1 MPRLYRDKER
11 GRSKEKEKGK
21 EREGGATAGK
31 SGRWSRMGSAIK
43 RSLSIDR
50 EKDAEIRVRRGVD
63 VSDRDDLRDGNGAVE
78 SIGGKRGSRIMPTS
92 RGLDLYNRAVN
103 GGYWR

>member
-11 GRSKEKEKGK
+11 GRSKEKEKER
-21 EREGGATAGK
+21 EREGGGTAGR

-50 EKDAEIRVRRGVD
+50 EKDAEIRVRMGVD
-63 VSDRDDLRDGNGAVE
+63 VSDRDDLRDEDGAA
-78 SIGGKRGSRIMPTS
+78 GKRRSKIMPTS
-92 RGLDLYNRAVN
+92 RGLDRYNRTVN